1 MPFTFTNYD
10 VQNSAVIPS
19 DEKSGTIGYHI
30 TTERSRLDSPKRTV
44 FYKTG
49 ADGQLK
55 EGEPEVILG
64 KIDFKEKKIEV
75 GGVSKTF
82 AEVKTKTGGTFSL

>member
-1 MPFTFTNYD
+1 MPYTFTNYD

-19 DEKSGTIGYHI
+19 DEKSGTIGFHI
-30 TTERSRLDSPKRTV
+30 TTERSMIDAPKRTV

-55 EGEPEVILG
+55 EGEQVIVG
-64 KIDFKEKKIEV
+64 RIDFKEKKIEV

-82 AEVKTKTGGTFSL
+82 AEVKQKTGGTFSM